1 MSPLLQDGLNS
12 QGDRNSVDGVGP
24 MCCHPLLGASPDAI
38 ICHCVRGVP
47 RHLANALLLPAAAA
61 VHTAPALN
69 VTVTVHAATAVHVT
83 EAVPVSPEKA
93 AAGTCNAG
101 VETAAEAAAAAP
113 VGGSPDPLG
122 GDRVVRLLG
131 EVLSRVVYAGAMLQQ
146 QAPSISGAEQDDVD
160 VSSGDEAA
168 GDCRNDADFCDISS
182 DGGAEDDKDEEEDE
196 DGNAQPGSIPAAIP
210 LTSWVPGSSAAAGP
224 LPGSSAAAGPLPT
237 GAEAPVS
244 STAQLQLEH
253 PATGAGP
260 LMMSAAEVDQHTI
273 HALSSPFC
281 VIALNPARCGERK
294 HVPSYHR

>member
-1 MSPLLQDGLNS
+1 MSPPHSQEGYEN
-12 QGDRNSVDGVGP
+12 QGDRNSVDGAGLVRR
-24 MCCHPLLGASPDAI
+24 HPLLGASPDAI
-38 ICHCVRGVP
+38 ICHRVRGVP
-47 RHLANALLLPAAAA
+47 HHLANALLLPAMAA
-61 VHTAPALN
+61 VHA
-69 VTVTVHAATAVHVT
+69 VT
-83 EAVPVSPEKA
+83 A
-93 AAGTCNAG
+93 AAPVPPEVVMAG

-131 EVLSRVVYAGAMLQQ
+131 EVLSRVVYAGATLQQ

-253 PATGAGP
+253 PATEAGP
-260 LMMSAAEVDQHTI
+260 LMSAAEVDQHII

-281 VIALNPARCGERK
+281 VIASDPARCGERK